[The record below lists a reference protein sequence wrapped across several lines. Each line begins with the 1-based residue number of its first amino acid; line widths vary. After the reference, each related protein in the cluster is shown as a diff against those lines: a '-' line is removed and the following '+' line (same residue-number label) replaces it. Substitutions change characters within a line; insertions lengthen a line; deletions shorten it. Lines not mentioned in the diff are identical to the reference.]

1 MTPYPRINSFE
12 IDPAR
17 FSAMMEEF
25 RAYSETEEKK
35 MPNDYEEMEQES
47 RLYPWIDDEGQ
58 EWVDNWDLGDDED
71 YDDDEEW
78 DEEYEDDGQPSEY
91 DEWQDVY
98 GGDDWDHG
106 QYDNGE

>member
-1 MTPYPRINSFE
+1 MVPYPRINSFD

-47 RLYPWIDDEGQ
+47 RLYPWL
-58 EWVDNWDLGDDED
+58 DLAMTEE
-71 YDDDEEW
+71 YYDEEW
-78 DEEYEDDGQPSEY
+78 DEEYEDDDMDG
-91 DEWQDVY
+91 
-98 GGDDWDHG
+98 DWDSG
-106 QYDNGE
+106 MTSAGWGTDEDYGYYGEDF

>member
-1 MTPYPRINSFE
+1 MVPYPRINSFE

-17 FSAMMEEF
+17 FSAMIEEY

-47 RLYPWIDDEGQ
+47 RLYPWLDLAMTDE
-58 EWVDNWDLGDDED
+58 
-71 YDDDEEW
+71 YYDEEW

-106 QYDNGE
+106 QYDNGEW

>member
-1 MTPYPRINSFE
+1 MTPYPRINSFD

-25 RAYSETEEKK
+25 RAYTETEEKK

-47 RLYPWIDDEGQ
+47 RLYPWL
-58 EWVDNWDLGDDED
+58 DLAMTEE
-71 YDDDEEW
+71 YYDEEW
-78 DEEYEDDGQPSEY
+78 DEEYEDDDQLSEYDGQPSEY

-106 QYDNGE
+106 QYDEY

>member
-1 MTPYPRINSFE
+1 MVPYPRINSFD

-17 FSAMMEEF
+17 FSAMMEEY

-47 RLYPWIDDEGQ
+47 RLYPWIDDAGQ
-58 EWVDNWDLGDDED
+58 EWEVSDAEG
-71 YDDDEEW
+71 W

-91 DEWQDVY
+91 DEWQDY
-98 GGDDWDHG
+98 MGGDDNFSD
-106 QYDNGE
+106 YEIGEEW